1 MKQRGRKPTPASA
14 NGGSA
19 RAAYGNTL
27 LDQARVQLKAGK
39 LADAESTLARIVKA
53 NPENSEASLLLADAL
68 IRQGR
73 RPEAVLALRAVVD
86 RYPRNATAWYRMAL
100 ALKESNRE
108 AEAEFAFL
116 DAVAADPNFA
126 EAHLELGNMY
136 SRHGKKDAAEAA
148 YRRAIASKP
157 DYAFGHYNL
166 GNLLRELGRIREAET
181 CYREAARL
189 KPDYAPVWYNLGIVL
204 KALGQNDEAVAAY
217 EQAIVRRPDHV
228 DAYNNLGLALRA
240 AGRFEAAE
248 AAFRKGLSIKETAL
262 LQFNLGDLLN
272 ERGNVTAA
280 LSAMERCLVL
290 KPTFAAAVRA
300 VAEIH
305 SNRDQDD
312 AAEAVLRRFIQACG
326 EDRKS
331 RISGLEGLAKLL
343 KDQDKLVEA
352 AEAFAGILALDPEH
366 PEAMAGLCHAK
377 ASMCDWR
384 GRDEEFARLMH
395 ITEKQIA
402 AGERTALTSF
412 SALARPL
419 SPAMHLAIGRSWAND
434 VKRQV
439 EGSRRRLDF
448 RFDRARRHDRLRIGY
463 VSQDFRNQAMG
474 HLTRT
479 MFGLH
484 DRSEFEIYGY
494 SVRKKDNSIYR
505 KIIEAGCDHFLDID
519 GIPAAEGAKR
529 IFADEIDIMI
539 DLMGFTEGNRMRI
552 TALHPAPVTVGFLR
566 FPGSSGADF
575 VDYML
580 TDPVVTTPEDQPF
593 YSERLVFLPH
603 CYQPNDWTQ
612 EIDETP
618 IARAEFGLP
627 EGAFVFSCF
636 NNHYKL
642 EPFIFDLWM
651 RILKQVPDSVL
662 WLMQF
667 NPPMV
672 DNLRRE
678 AEARGVSADRLVFAR
693 KIGKARHL
701 ARQKLADL
709 FLDTRY
715 YTSHTTGSDALWGG
729 LPVLTCPSDSFAS
742 RVTASLLRA
751 ADLPEL
757 IAPDFAEYE
766 RLAVHLA
773 THPAEL
779 RAIRDKWAAQRTACP
794 LFDTRRFVRNL
805 EQAYRLIWQ
814 DWIDGRQ
821 PRQLFVTEA

>member
-1 MKQRGRKPTPASA
+1 MKQRGRKPTPAAVKGNSA
-14 NGGSA
+14 H
-19 RAAYGNTL
+19 AAYGNTL
-27 LDQARVQLKAGK
+27 LDQARAQIKAGK
-39 LADAESTLARIVKA
+39 LADAQSALTTYVKA
-53 NPENSEASLLLADAL
+53 NPDNAEAGLLLADVL
-68 IRQGR
+68 TRLGR
-73 RPEAVLALRAVVD
+73 RPDAVLALRAVLD
-86 RYPRNATAWYRMAL
+86 RHPKHATTCYRMAMV
-100 ALKESNRE
+100 LKESNRE

-116 DAVAADPNFA
+116 DAVSADPNFA

-136 SRHGKKDAAEAA
+136 SRQGKKDAAEAA
-148 YRRAIASKP
+148 YRKTIDARPA
-157 DYAFGHYNL
+157 YAFGHFNL
-166 GNLLRELGRIREAET
+166 GNLLRERGRIEEAKA

-189 KPDYAPVWYNLGIVL
+189 KPDYAPAWYNLGIAL
-204 KALGQNDEAVAAY
+204 KALGQNDEAAEAY
-217 EQAIVRRPDHV
+217 RQAIAHKPDHV
-228 DAYNNLGLALRA
+228 DACNNLGLALRA
-240 AGRFEAAE
+240 AGRFEEAE
-248 AAFRKGLSIKETAL
+248 AAFRKGLSIKETAHL
-262 LQFNLGDLLN
+262 HVNLGDLLY
-272 ERGNVTAA
+272 ERGNMAA
-280 LSAMERCLVL
+280 AISAMERSLAL
-290 KPTFAAAVRA
+290 KPNLGSAARA
-300 VAEIH
+300 LAQLYSKCE
-305 SNRDQDD
+305 QDE
-312 AAEAVLRRFIQACG
+312 AAEKVLRRFIQACG
-326 EDRKS
+326 DDPKG
-331 RISGLEGLAKLL
+331 RIAGLEGLAKLL
-343 KDQDKLVEA
+343 KEQDKFLEA
-352 AEAFAGILALDPEH
+352 ADAFAQILAIEPDDA
-366 PEAMAGLCHAK
+366 EAMAGLCHAK

-384 GRDEEFARLMH
+384 GRDEEFARLMK
-395 ITEKQIA
+395 ITEKQIE

-419 SPAMHLAIGRSWAND
+419 SPADHLKIGRSWAED
-434 VKRQV
+434 TKRQV
-439 EGSRRRLDF
+439 EGWRKRLDF
-448 RFDRARRHDRLRIGY
+448 RFDRSRRHDRLRIGY

-484 DRSEFEIYGY
+484 DRSEFDIYGY
-494 SVRKKDNSIYR
+494 SVRKNDNSIYR
-505 KIIEAGCDHFLDID
+505 KTIEAGCEHFADID
-519 GIPAAEGAKR
+519 RISAAEGAKR
-529 IFADEIDIMI
+529 IFGDEIDIMV

-580 TDPVVTTPEDQPF
+580 TDPVVTTPEDQPY
-593 YSERLVFLPH
+593 YSEQLVFLPH

-612 EIDETP
+612 EIDESP

-627 EGAFVFSCF
+627 EDAFVFSCF

-651 RILKQVPDSVL
+651 RILKQVPNSVL
-662 WLMQF
+662 WILQF
-667 NPPMV
+667 NAPMA

-678 AEARGVSADRLVFAR
+678 AEARGVSAERLIFAR

-742 RVTASLLRA
+742 RVTASLLKA

-757 IAPDFAEYE
+757 IVPDFAEYE

-773 THPAEL
+773 THPKDL
-779 RAIRDKWAAQRTACP
+779 KDIRDKWTGQRTTCP
-794 LFDTRRFVRNL
+794 LFDTRRFVKNL

-814 DWIDGRQ
+814 DWLDNRP
-821 PRQLFVTEA
+821 PRQLFVREA